1 MSSIN
6 ERTPWR
12 GQISAA
18 GILIGCIGCVI
29 ITASSVYTALK
40 MGALPWPTIFTS
52 ITALVLLRALGH
64 TSLNE
69 ANVTQII
76 MSAGSMVA
84 GGLAFTIP
92 GIWMLGSGQDVSWIE
107 MLGVALAG
115 TLLGLVCTALIRRR
129 FVEESDLEYPIGTA
143 AAETLMASRAG
154 GATGKKLFG
163 SMAAAGL
170 WCALRDLAGV
180 IPTMLCALPIPGVAF
195 GIYNSP
201 MLLSVGFLVG
211 GAAVAFW
218 LAGGFIAN
226 LGIIVGGSAAG
237 LWDVTVA
244 QGIVSSLGMGLMMGS
259 GLGVVVHDI
268 LPKAANLSSVSPTP
282 GANGTRAQG
291 GALALFVA
299 AAALLICLILG
310 IAPLHCI
317 IVVVLA
323 FVTTIMSAQSVGQT
337 GIDPME
343 IFGLIVLLIIAALGE
358 SNQVK
363 LFFVAGVVAVACGL
377 AGDVMSDFKTGHI
390 LGTSP
395 RAMWI
400 GQAIGALLGAVVS
413 VAVMA
418 ALLTA
423 YGPES
428 FGPGKLFVS
437 AQASVV
443 ATMVSGIPSVP
454 AFLVGLGAGTV
465 LYCLGIPS
473 MMLGLGVYLPFY
485 MTISATLGACV
496 KWAYDRIAAHR
507 DNAANARSATCAPAN
522 TAASTGNLRSAT
534 GDNTSADNA
543 PEITHEESGI
553 VIASGVLGG
562 ESIVGVIIALMSV
575 AGGLM
580 G

>member
-1 MSSIN
+1 MSSLN
-6 ERTPWR
+6 QRAPWR

-52 ITALVLLRALGH
+52 ITALVLLRAAGR

-92 GIWMLGSGQDVSWIE
+92 GVWMLGLDAELSWTEIG
-107 MLGVALAG
+107 GVALAG

-154 GATGKKLFG
+154 GATGKRLFG
-163 SMAAAGL
+163 SMAAAGI
-170 WCALRDLAGV
+170 WCVLRDLAGV
-180 IPTMLCALPIPGVAF
+180 IPAMIGALPIPGVAF

-218 LAGGFIAN
+218 LAGGLIAN
-226 LGIIVGGSAAG
+226 FGIIVGGSAVG
-237 LWDVTVA
+237 FWDVASA

-259 GLGVVVHDI
+259 GIGVVVRDI
-268 LPKAANLSSVSPTP
+268 LPAVFRSAHNGRRDDDRANAPARAFGKLDRSV
-282 GANGTRAQG
+282 
-291 GALALFVA
+291 LVLLVA
-299 AAALLICLILG
+299 AAALLVCLVLG
-310 IAPLHCI
+310 LSPIACA

-343 IFGLIVLLIIAALGE
+343 IFGLIVLLVVAALGE
-358 SNQVK
+358 SDQVR

-377 AGDVMSDFKTGHI
+377 AGDVMSDFKTGKI
-390 LGTSP
+390 IGTDP

-400 GQAIGALLGAVVS
+400 GQAIGALIGCAVS
-413 VAVMA
+413 VAVMC
-418 ALLTA
+418 ALLNA
-423 YGPES
+423 YDADAFGPE
-428 FGPGKLFVS
+428 KLFVS

-443 ATMVSGIPSVP
+443 ATMVSGIPSVS
-454 AFLVGLGAGTV
+454 AFVLGLAAGV
-465 LYCLGIPS
+465 ALYCLGIPS

-485 MTISATLGACV
+485 MTLSASLGAAV
-496 KWAYDRIAAHR
+496 KIVYDRLAAIR
-507 DNAANARSATCAPAN
+507 NTRASGNVAANADTRA
-522 TAASTGNLRSAT
+522 
-534 GDNTSADNA
+534 DETS
-543 PEITHEESGI
+543 HEETGI
-553 VIASGVLGG
+553 IVASGVLGG
-562 ESIVGVIIALMSV
+562 ESIVGVVIALASV
-575 AGGLM
+575 ASGLL

>member
-1 MSSIN
+1 MSSLN
-6 ERTPWR
+6 QRAPWR

-52 ITALVLLRALGH
+52 ITALVLLRAAGR

-92 GIWMLGSGQDVSWIE
+92 GVWMLGLDAELSWIE
-107 MLGVALAG
+107 IGGVALAG
-115 TLLGLVCTALIRRR
+115 TLLGLACTALIRRR

-154 GATGKKLFG
+154 GATGKRLFG
-163 SMAAAGL
+163 SMAAAGI
-170 WCALRDLAGV
+170 WCALRDLAGA
-180 IPTMLCALPIPGVAF
+180 IPAMIGTLPIPGVAF

-218 LAGGFIAN
+218 LAGGLIAN
-226 LGIIVGGSAAG
+226 FGIIVGGSAAG
-237 LWDVTVA
+237 LWDVASA

-259 GLGVVVHDI
+259 GIGVVVRDI
-268 LPKAANLSSVSPTP
+268 LPAAFRSAHNGRRDDDRANAPARAFGKLDRSV
-282 GANGTRAQG
+282 
-291 GALALFVA
+291 LALLVA
-299 AAALLICLILG
+299 AAALLVCLVLG
-310 IAPLHCI
+310 LSPIACAA
-317 IVVVLA
+317 VVVLA

-343 IFGLIVLLIIAALGE
+343 IFGLIVLLVIAALGE
-358 SNQVK
+358 SDQVR

-377 AGDVMSDFKTGHI
+377 AGDVMSDFKTGKI
-390 LGTSP
+390 IGTDP

-400 GQAIGALLGAVVS
+400 GQAIGALIGCAVS
-413 VAVMA
+413 VAVMC
-418 ALLTA
+418 ALLNA
-423 YGPES
+423 YGADA

-443 ATMVSGIPSVP
+443 ATMVSGIPSVS
-454 AFLVGLGAGTV
+454 AFALGLVAGV
-465 LYCLGIPS
+465 ALYCLGIPS

-485 MTISATLGACV
+485 MTLSASLGAAV
-496 KWAYDRIAAHR
+496 KIAYDRVAAIGNTR
-507 DNAANARSATCAPAN
+507 ASGNVAANAGTRA
-522 TAASTGNLRSAT
+522 
-534 GDNTSADNA
+534 DETS
-543 PEITHEESGI
+543 HEETGI
-553 VIASGVLGG
+553 IVASGVLGG
-562 ESIVGVIIALMSV
+562 ESIVGVIIALASV
-575 AGGLM
+575 ASGLL

>member
-1 MSSIN
+1 MSSLN
-6 ERTPWR
+6 QRAPWR

-52 ITALVLLRALGH
+52 ITALVLLRAAGR

-92 GIWMLGSGQDVSWIE
+92 GVWMLGLGAELSWIE
-107 MLGVALAG
+107 IGGVALAG

-154 GATGKKLFG
+154 GATGKRLFG
-163 SMAAAGL
+163 SMAAAGI

-180 IPTMLCALPIPGVAF
+180 IPAMIGALPIPGVAF

-218 LAGGFIAN
+218 LAGGLIAN
-226 LGIIVGGSAAG
+226 FGIIVGGSAAG
-237 LWDVTVA
+237 LWDVANA

-259 GLGVVVHDI
+259 GIGVVVRDI
-268 LPKAANLSSVSPTP
+268 LPAAFRSAHNGRRDDDRANAPARAFGKLDRSV
-282 GANGTRAQG
+282 
-291 GALALFVA
+291 LALFVA
-299 AAALLICLILG
+299 AAALLVCLVLG
-310 IAPLHCI
+310 LSPIACAV
-317 IVVVLA
+317 VVVLA

-343 IFGLIVLLIIAALGE
+343 IFGLIVLLVIAALGE
-358 SNQVK
+358 SDQVR

-377 AGDVMSDFKTGHI
+377 AGDVMSDFKTGKI
-390 LGTSP
+390 IGADP

-400 GQAIGALLGAVVS
+400 GQAIGALIGCAVS
-413 VAVMA
+413 VAVMC
-418 ALLTA
+418 ALLNA
-423 YGPES
+423 YGADA

-443 ATMVSGIPSVP
+443 ATMVSGIPSVS
-454 AFLVGLGAGTV
+454 AFALGLVAGV
-465 LYCLGIPS
+465 ALYCLGIPS

-485 MTISATLGACV
+485 MTLSASLGAAV
-496 KWAYDRIAAHR
+496 KIAYDRVASIR
-507 DNAANARSATCAPAN
+507 NAGANGDATTNAN
-522 TAASTGNLRSAT
+522 TGT
-534 GDNTSADNA
+534 DETS
-543 PEITHEESGI
+543 HEETGI
-553 VIASGVLGG
+553 IVASGVLGG
-562 ESIVGVIIALMSV
+562 ESIVGVIIALASV
-575 AGGLM
+575 ASGLL

>member
-1 MSSIN
+1 MSSLN
-6 ERTPWR
+6 QRAPWR

-52 ITALVLLRALGH
+52 ITALVLLRAAGR

-92 GIWMLGSGQDVSWIE
+92 GVWMLGLGTELSWIE
-107 MLGVALAG
+107 IGGVALAG

-154 GATGKKLFG
+154 GATGKRLFG
-163 SMAAAGL
+163 SMAAAGI

-180 IPTMLCALPIPGVAF
+180 IPAMIGALPIPGVAF

-218 LAGGFIAN
+218 LAGGLIAN
-226 LGIIVGGSAAG
+226 FGIILGGSAAG
-237 LWDVTVA
+237 LWDVANA

-259 GLGVVVHDI
+259 GIGVVARDI
-268 LPKAANLSSVSPTP
+268 LPAAFRSAHNGRRDDDHANAPARAFGKLDRSV
-282 GANGTRAQG
+282 
-291 GALALFVA
+291 LALFVA
-299 AAALLICLILG
+299 AAALLVCLVLG
-310 IAPLHCI
+310 LSPIACAV
-317 IVVVLA
+317 VVVLA

-343 IFGLIVLLIIAALGE
+343 IFGLIVLLVIAALGE
-358 SNQVK
+358 SDQVR

-377 AGDVMSDFKTGHI
+377 AGDVMSDFKTGKI
-390 LGTSP
+390 IGTDP

-400 GQAIGALLGAVVS
+400 GQAIGALIGCAVS
-413 VAVMA
+413 VAVMC
-418 ALLTA
+418 ALLNA
-423 YGPES
+423 YGADA

-443 ATMVSGIPSVP
+443 ATMVSGIPSVS
-454 AFLVGLGAGTV
+454 AFALGLVAGV
-465 LYCLGIPS
+465 ALYCLGIPS

-485 MTISATLGACV
+485 MTLSASLGAAV
-496 KWAYDRIAAHR
+496 KIAYDRVASIR
-507 DNAANARSATCAPAN
+507 NARASGDATTNAN
-522 TAASTGNLRSAT
+522 TGT
-534 GDNTSADNA
+534 DETS
-543 PEITHEESGI
+543 HEETGI
-553 VIASGVLGG
+553 IIASGVLGG
-562 ESIVGVIIALMSV
+562 ESIVGVIIALASV
-575 AGGLM
+575 ASGLL

>member
-1 MSSIN
+1 MSSLN
-6 ERTPWR
+6 QRAPWR

-52 ITALVLLRALGH
+52 ITALVLLRAAGR

-84 GGLAFTIP
+84 GGVAFTIP
-92 GIWMLGSGQDVSWIE
+92 GVWMLGLGAELSWIE
-107 MLGVALAG
+107 IGGVALAG

-154 GATGKKLFG
+154 GATGKRLFG
-163 SMAAAGL
+163 SMAAAGI

-180 IPTMLCALPIPGVAF
+180 IPAMIGALPIPGVAF

-218 LAGGFIAN
+218 LAGGLIAN
-226 LGIIVGGSAAG
+226 FGIIVGGSAAG
-237 LWDVTVA
+237 LWDVANA

-259 GLGVVVHDI
+259 GIGVVVRDI
-268 LPKAANLSSVSPTP
+268 LPAAFRSAHNGRRDDDRANAPARAFGKLDRSVLS
-282 GANGTRAQG
+282 
-291 GALALFVA
+291 LFVA
-299 AAALLICLILG
+299 AAALLVCLVLG
-310 IAPLHCI
+310 LSPIACAV
-317 IVVVLA
+317 VVVLA

-343 IFGLIVLLIIAALGE
+343 IFGLIVLLVIAALGE
-358 SNQVK
+358 SDQVR

-377 AGDVMSDFKTGHI
+377 AGDVMSDFKTGKI
-390 LGTSP
+390 IGTDP

-400 GQAIGALLGAVVS
+400 GQAIGALIGCAVS
-413 VAVMA
+413 VAVMC
-418 ALLTA
+418 ALLNA
-423 YGPES
+423 YGADA

-454 AFLVGLGAGTV
+454 AFVLGLVAGV
-465 LYCLGIPS
+465 ALYCLGIPS

-485 MTISATLGACV
+485 MTLSASLGAAV
-496 KWAYDRIAAHR
+496 KIAYDRVASIRNTRASG
-507 DNAANARSATCAPAN
+507 NVAANAN
-522 TAASTGNLRSAT
+522 TDAGE
-534 GDNTSADNA
+534 TS
-543 PEITHEESGI
+543 HEETGI
-553 VIASGVLGG
+553 IVASGVLGG
-562 ESIVGVIIALMSV
+562 ESIVGVIIALASV
-575 AGGLM
+575 ASGLL

>member
-1 MSSIN
+1 MSSLN
-6 ERTPWR
+6 QRAPWR

-52 ITALVLLRALGH
+52 ITALVLLRAAGR

-92 GIWMLGSGQDVSWIE
+92 GVWMLGLDAELSWTEIG
-107 MLGVALAG
+107 GVALAG

-154 GATGKKLFG
+154 GATGKRLFG
-163 SMAAAGL
+163 SMAAAGI

-180 IPTMLCALPIPGVAF
+180 IPAMIGALPIPGVAF

-218 LAGGFIAN
+218 LAGGLIAN
-226 LGIIVGGSAAG
+226 FGIIVGGSAVG
-237 LWDVTVA
+237 FWDVASA

-259 GLGVVVHDI
+259 GIGVVVRDI
-268 LPKAANLSSVSPTP
+268 LPAAFRSAHNGRRDDDRANAPARAFGKLDRSV
-282 GANGTRAQG
+282 
-291 GALALFVA
+291 LALLVA
-299 AAALLICLILG
+299 AAALLVCLVLG
-310 IAPLHCI
+310 LSPIACAA
-317 IVVVLA
+317 VVVLA

-343 IFGLIVLLIIAALGE
+343 IFGLIVLLVIAALGE
-358 SNQVK
+358 SDQVR

-377 AGDVMSDFKTGHI
+377 AGDVMSDFKTGKI
-390 LGTSP
+390 IGTDP

-400 GQAIGALLGAVVS
+400 GQAIGALIGCAVS
-413 VAVMA
+413 VAVMC
-418 ALLTA
+418 ALLNA
-423 YGPES
+423 YGADA

-454 AFLVGLGAGTV
+454 AFVLGLVAGV
-465 LYCLGIPS
+465 ALYCLGIPS

-485 MTISATLGACV
+485 MTLSASLGAAV
-496 KWAYDRIAAHR
+496 KLAYDRVAAIGNTR
-507 DNAANARSATCAPAN
+507 ASGNVAANAGTRA
-522 TAASTGNLRSAT
+522 
-534 GDNTSADNA
+534 DETS
-543 PEITHEESGI
+543 HEETGI
-553 VIASGVLGG
+553 IVASGVLGG
-562 ESIVGVIIALMSV
+562 ESIVGVIIALASV
-575 AGGLM
+575 ASGLL

>member
-1 MSSIN
+1 MSSLN
-6 ERTPWR
+6 QRAPWR

-52 ITALVLLRALGH
+52 ITALVLLRAVGR

-92 GIWMLGSGQDVSWIE
+92 GVWMLGLGTELSWIE
-107 MLGVALAG
+107 IGGVALAG

-154 GATGKKLFG
+154 GATGKRLFG
-163 SMAAAGL
+163 SMAAAGI

-180 IPTMLCALPIPGVAF
+180 IPAMIGALPIPGVAF

-226 LGIIVGGSAAG
+226 FGIILGGSAAG
-237 LWDVTVA
+237 LWDVANA

-259 GLGVVVHDI
+259 GIGVVVRDI
-268 LPKAANLSSVSPTP
+268 LPAAFRSAHNGRRDDDHANAPARAFGKLDRSV
-282 GANGTRAQG
+282 
-291 GALALFVA
+291 LALFVA
-299 AAALLICLILG
+299 AAALLACLVLG
-310 IAPLHCI
+310 LSPIACAV
-317 IVVVLA
+317 VVVLA

-343 IFGLIVLLIIAALGE
+343 IFGLIVLLVIAALGE
-358 SNQVK
+358 SDQVR

-377 AGDVMSDFKTGHI
+377 AGDVMSDFKTGKI
-390 LGTSP
+390 IGTDP

-400 GQAIGALLGAVVS
+400 GQAIGALIGCAVS
-413 VAVMA
+413 VAVMC
-418 ALLTA
+418 ALLNA
-423 YGPES
+423 YGADA

-443 ATMVSGIPSVP
+443 ATMVSGIPSVS
-454 AFLVGLGAGTV
+454 AFALGLVAGV
-465 LYCLGIPS
+465 ALYCLGIPS

-485 MTISATLGACV
+485 MTLSASLGAAV
-496 KWAYDRIAAHR
+496 KIAYDRVASIRNTRASG
-507 DNAANARSATCAPAN
+507 NVAANAN
-522 TAASTGNLRSAT
+522 TDAGE
-534 GDNTSADNA
+534 TS
-543 PEITHEESGI
+543 HEETGI
-553 VIASGVLGG
+553 IVASGVLGG
-562 ESIVGVIIALMSV
+562 ESIVGVIIALASV
-575 AGGLM
+575 ASGLL

>member
-1 MSSIN
+1 MSSLN
-6 ERTPWR
+6 QRAPWR

-52 ITALVLLRALGH
+52 ITALVLLRAAGR

-92 GIWMLGSGQDVSWIE
+92 GVWMLGLDAELSWIE
-107 MLGVALAG
+107 IGGVALAG

-129 FVEESDLEYPIGTA
+129 FVEESNLEYPIGTA

-154 GATGKKLFG
+154 GATGKRLFG
-163 SMAAAGL
+163 SMAAAGI

-180 IPTMLCALPIPGVAF
+180 IPAMIGALPIPGVAF

-218 LAGGFIAN
+218 LAGGLIAN
-226 LGIIVGGSAAG
+226 FGIIAGGSAAG
-237 LWDVTVA
+237 LWDVASA

-259 GLGVVVHDI
+259 GIGVVVRDI
-268 LPKAANLSSVSPTP
+268 LPTVFRSAHNGRRGDNRANAPARAFGKLDRSV
-282 GANGTRAQG
+282 
-291 GALALFVA
+291 LALLVA
-299 AAALLICLILG
+299 AAALLVCLVLG
-310 IAPLHCI
+310 LSPIACA
-317 IVVVLA
+317 VVVALA

-343 IFGLIVLLIIAALGE
+343 IFGLIVLLVIAALGE
-358 SNQVK
+358 SDQVR

-377 AGDVMSDFKTGHI
+377 AGDVMSDFKTGKI
-390 LGTSP
+390 IGTDP

-400 GQAIGALLGAVVS
+400 GQAIGALIGCAVS
-413 VAVMA
+413 VAVMC
-418 ALLTA
+418 ALLNA
-423 YGPES
+423 YGADA
-428 FGPGKLFVS
+428 FGPEKLFVS

-443 ATMVSGIPSVP
+443 ATMVSGIPSVS
-454 AFLVGLGAGTV
+454 AFVLGLAAGV
-465 LYCLGIPS
+465 ALYCLGIPS

-485 MTISATLGACV
+485 MTLSASLGAAV
-496 KWAYDRIAAHR
+496 KIAYDRIAATGNTR
-507 DNAANARSATCAPAN
+507 ASGNVTANADTRA
-522 TAASTGNLRSAT
+522 
-534 GDNTSADNA
+534 DETS
-543 PEITHEESGI
+543 HEETGI
-553 VIASGVLGG
+553 IVASGVLGG
-562 ESIVGVIIALMSV
+562 ESIVGVIIALASV
-575 AGGLM
+575 ASGLL